1 MKPTTTSITTTTTAI
16 ELIEKDKEQI
26 IHFGLGAAL
35 AGLFGTINDDG
46 NNNNPFHVKIIITV
60 DETHKLEEKLIE
72 GKKATLVASK

>member
-1 MKPTTTSITTTTTAI
+1 MKTTTSITTTTGI
-16 ELIEKDKEQI
+16 EITEKDKEQI

-46 NNNNPFHVKIIITV
+46 NNNNNPFHVKIIITV

-72 GKKATLVASK
+72 EKKATLVASK